1 MTNETPAN
9 GFRTFL
15 IIWVTQSISMIG
27 SMITYFAL
35 TIWATQVLYPLP
47 EQKPELGMA
56 LAAMS
61 IAFGIPA
68 VVLAPI
74 AGAWVDRHDRRLTML
89 TADLLMMLIAGT
101 MTALIMTGSLQL
113 WSLVVLLAA
122 LASVNTFHGAAF
134 DTSYVMLVPNQL
146 LPRANGMMQTAW
158 SAAGVLSPMLAA
170 AVIALP
176 GIARG
181 AGPGPLSTALA
192 SLADGTALVTGLDTI
207 SFAVSALVLAFLR
220 IPSPKRADL
229 DPTGKPKKSIWADVR
244 EGALFVFR
252 RPSLLWLLAS
262 FTVANFCLSAMGV
275 LMPMIVK
282 FNLADSLAGRGLSVD
297 QAIGQLGSIAG
308 VGGVIGGLLVSFWG
322 GLKQNRVR
330 GVIGPMLLAGAAEL
344 FYGLSTSLY
353 LTAAM
358 AFIIQ
363 FTMPV
368 TNAHST
374 AIWQSQTPREMQGR
388 VFSVRRLIAW
398 VANPVATAMAGLLGG
413 LLNPGSVVA
422 VLGGLFAAF
431 SLLQFFNRSLMRAE
445 EAPPLAAG
453 FTD

>member
-1 MTNETPAN
+1 MAHETPAN

-15 IIWVTQSISMIG
+15 IIWVTQSVSMIG

-47 EQKPELGMA
+47 AQKQELGMA
-56 LAAMS
+56 LAAAS
-61 IAFGIPA
+61 LAFALPA
-68 VVLAPI
+68 VLLAPI

-89 TADLLMMLIAGT
+89 TADLLMMLVTGT
-101 MTALIMTGSLQL
+101 MTGLILTGSLQL
-113 WSLVVLLAA
+113 WSMVALLAA
-122 LASVNTFHGAAF
+122 LASVNTFHNAAF

-146 LPRANGMMQTAW
+146 LPRANGMMQTAM
-158 SAAGVLSPMLAA
+158 SAAAVLSPMLAA
-170 AVIALP
+170 ALIALP
-176 GIARG
+176 AIARG
-181 AGPGPLSTALA
+181 SGAGPLTALLA
-192 SLADGTALVTGLDTI
+192 RLADGTALVTGLDAA
-207 SFAVSALVLAFLR
+207 SFALSALVLAFLR

-229 DPTGKPKKSIWADVR
+229 DPTGKPKKGIWADVR

-282 FNLADSLAGRGLSVD
+282 FNLADSLAAMGLSVEE
-297 QAIGQLGSIAG
+297 ALGRMGSIAG
-308 VGGVIGGLLVSFWG
+308 VGGLIGGLIVSFWG
-322 GLKQNRVR
+322 GLKQNRVY
-330 GVIGPMLLAGAAEL
+330 GVIGPMVVAGAAEL
-344 FYGLSTSLY
+344 VYGLSNTLY

-388 VFSVRRLIAW
+388 VFAVRRLIAW
-398 VANPVATAMAGLLGG
+398 VANPIATAMAGVMGG
-413 LLNPGSVVA
+413 LLNPGSVVG
-422 VLGGLFAAF
+422 VLGAIFAGF

-445 EAPPLAAG
+445 EAPQIASSFG
-453 FTD
+453 D